1 MRPFLHQGFE
11 IFNFSLKLLTKKN
24 KESHLKW
31 YILLFLAAQCQ
42 PGTFSPS
49 GLNETSSPCQP
60 CPKGTYSGLD
70 GATECNACPG
80 GTNTVGIGAENVSM
94 CVCK

>member
-1 MRPFLHQGFE
+1 MSNLTFCRQDCHFLR
-11 IFNFSLKLLTKKN
+11 
-24 KESHLKW
+24 
-31 YILLFLAAQCQ
+31 YILALFAAQCQ

-70 GATECNACPG
+70 GTTECNACPA
-80 GTNTVGIGAENVSM
+80 GTNTVGIGAQNVSM